1 MTNKKIIPIGK
12 TELEVLHIVW
22 ELNEATVNDVLK
34 RILKKRN
41 VAYTT
46 IMTVMK
52 NLSNKGVLKYR
63 KDGATYV
70 YSATQQQDP
79 EQVKGKLLD
88 EILTKVFKGSPSA
101 LIQTLV
107 QNENISENEL
117 AEIKK
122 LINNMED

>member
-1 MTNKKIIPIGK
+1 MKKKKILPIGE

-22 ELNEATVNDVLK
+22 ELKEATVNDVLD
-34 RILKKRN
+34 RILEKRK

-52 NLSNKGVLKYR
+52 NLSNKGVLQYR
-63 KDGATYV
+63 KEGATYV

-79 EQVKGKLLD
+79 EEVKGKLLD
-88 EILTKVFKGSPSA
+88 EILTKVFKGSPAA

-107 QNENISENEL
+107 KKEDLSE
-117 AEIKK
+117 ADRDEIRK
-122 LINNMED
+122 LIDGMED